1 MKKIALLLL
10 GLISL
15 SFSSKMEMGW
25 SRLYPV
31 NNKRDV
37 WNIESFGY
45 VKNYNK
51 KNAELKTSAIR
62 VKWNIRKGRI
72 LIESQGIDS
81 EDEYAIRLFD
91 KDTLRIDYFIREL
104 MSAQVLADS
113 SYIIPKE
120 LVKDVKYVEILNLS
134 QKGNSNSWVP
144 KYEIVCEDGYEVKED
159 ENYYLAN
166 TDLERYVIGTFE
178 SECVKIEKE
187 VTPVEEEVTHEITEN
202 VVEEDIEEVN
212 EEVKPHSILEEAIER
227 ERQNKN
233 ADGNKTTNRIE
244 LKSLGKNCWGD
255 PNGDYFCD

>member
-10 GLISL
+10 ALISL
-15 SFSSKMEMGW
+15 AFSSKMEMEW
-25 SRLYPV
+25 NMLYPV

-51 KNAELKTSAIR
+51 KNAKLKTSAIR

-72 LIESQGIDS
+72 SIGSQGIDT

-91 KDTLRIDYFIREL
+91 KDTLRIEYFIYGL
-104 MSAQVLADS
+104 KSAKALADS

-134 QKGNSNSWVP
+134 KKGNSNVWIP
-144 KYEIVCEDGYEVKED
+144 KYEIVCEDGYEVKKD
-159 ENYYLAN
+159 KNYYLAN
-166 TDLERYVIGTFE
+166 TDLERYVIGTFK
-178 SECVKIEKE
+178 SECVK
-187 VTPVEEEVTHEITEN
+187 TEEEVITEITEN
-202 VVEEDIEEVN
+202 AVDEDVEEVN

-227 ERQNKN
+227 ERLNKN
-233 ADGNKTTNRIE
+233 AERNKTTNRIDF
-244 LKSLGKNCWGD
+244 KSLGKNCWGD